1 MAPDELAGKSAM
13 MLEFGSSGS
22 CIETW
27 DSFRILASWQNLL
40 IKTCLGN
47 AWLYHPAA
55 LRVSIGLKLA
65 LRRSKIRQ
73 SDSS

>member
-1 MAPDELAGKSAM
+1 MAPGKLVVKSAM
-13 MLEFGSSGS
+13 RLEFGSSGS

-27 DSFRILASWQNLL
+27 DSFRILASWQNRL

-47 AWLYHPAA
+47 AWLNHPAA

-65 LRRSKIRQ
+65 LRHSKIRR